1 MQSPLNTPLTIKA
14 LTFLLAAV
22 AVSGCASNSPK
33 ENRVEYAPT
42 FPVAEPPPQNNS
54 GSIYKTGFGIRLF
67 EDTKA
72 HRVGDLITVL
82 LSETTKAQKSASTS
96 SAKNQNIDFQTP
108 TIMGMPVIHNGREI
122 LNNQVAMGNDFAGD
136 GSSSLSNSLSGSLTV
151 FVAQVL
157 PNGNLVIR
165 GEKKL
170 TLNQGDEY
178 IRITGII
185 RPIDV
190 TPDNTVASTKVANAE
205 IIYSGDGAINDAN
218 RMGWLGRFFNGP
230 LWPF

>member
-1 MQSPLNTPLTIKA
+1 MMRTLNRAKSVLLFGA
-14 LTFLLAAV
+14 VLAA
-22 AVSGCASNSPK
+22 SGCATNSPK
-33 ENRVEYAPT
+33 DNRAEYAPT
-42 FPVAEPPPQNNS
+42 YPVAEQAPQDSS
-54 GSIYKTGFGIRLF
+54 GSIYKVGYGIRLF

-72 HRVGDLITVL
+72 HRVGDLLTVV

-96 SAKNQNIDFQTP
+96 SAKEQNIDFPTP
-108 TIMGMPVIHNGREI
+108 TLLGQPFTHNGREI
-122 LNNQVAMGNDFAGD
+122 LNNQVAMGNDFTGD
-136 GSSSLSNSLSGSLTV
+136 GSSSQSNSLSGSITV

-178 IRITGII
+178 LRITGIV
-185 RPIDV
+185 RPMDV

-205 IIYSGDGAINDAN
+205 IFYSGDGSINDAN
-218 RMGWLGRFFNGP
+218 RMGWLARFFNGP